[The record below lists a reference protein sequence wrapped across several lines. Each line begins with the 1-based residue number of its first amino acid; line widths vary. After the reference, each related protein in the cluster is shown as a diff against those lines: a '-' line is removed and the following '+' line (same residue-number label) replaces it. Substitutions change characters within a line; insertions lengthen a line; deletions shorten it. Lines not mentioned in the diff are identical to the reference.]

1 MIIIDFAIYL
11 IYNNTMKKTIILLS
25 TLFLLISCTDN
36 TVENKE
42 LDNLNED
49 KITEQIWEIEVT
61 NIEEKIETITEE
73 QIEAEVVEEIIIQ
86 NDTKEENKISLSLQ
100 EISQHNSSWDCY
112 TAIDWKV
119 YNVTSFFG
127 IHPGWDENLLKTCW
141 IDATE
146 LFNNQHWEDEKAKI
160 KKEEFYIWELSL

>member
-1 MIIIDFAIYL
+1 MIIIVSAIYF
-11 IYNNTMKKTIILLS
+11 IYNNTMKKTIILIS
-25 TLFLLISCTDN
+25 TLLLLISCSDN
-36 TVENKE
+36 IEDNKE
-42 LDNLNED
+42 LNNPNED

-61 NIEEKIETITEE
+61 NNEEQNETINKEQVETEV
-73 QIEAEVVEEIIIQ
+73 IEEIIIQ
-86 NDTKEENKISLSLQ
+86 NDTKEDNKTSLSLQ
-100 EISQHNSSWDCY
+100 EISKHNSSWDCY

-127 IHPGWDENLLKTCW
+127 IHPWWDENLLKTCW